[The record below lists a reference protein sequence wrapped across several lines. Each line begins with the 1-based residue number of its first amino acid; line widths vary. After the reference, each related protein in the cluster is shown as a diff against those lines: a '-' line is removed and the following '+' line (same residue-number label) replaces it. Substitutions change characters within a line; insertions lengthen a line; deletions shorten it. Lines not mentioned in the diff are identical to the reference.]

1 VLLPRGEGGIPLPIF
16 HLEKEMFH
24 RVMSKIRTIYTEWCE
39 SQEVSYML
47 ADHRIAKEHRQLLQ
61 ARLDELNSNNR

>member
-1 VLLPRGEGGIPLPIF
+1 
-16 HLEKEMFH
+16 MFH

-39 SQEVSYML
+39 SQEVAYAL

-61 ARLDELNSNNR
+61 ARLDEINSNNR